1 MNEAEKMIPGGTGSE
16 RCVMTYC
23 CYLTRET
30 DTPQYIKFPI
40 FLLDMKLSHTAK
52 LIYAVLLDRTNLS
65 KVNGWIDEQGRV
77 YITFSL
83 ESIMETIHKTRTPV
97 KNAMRELYNA
107 DLIERKRNY
116 SAPNTIYVKLPSEGL
131 KTDPQTAGKPA
142 ISEPENRPTEGLKTD
157 PQTAGNPAI
166 SEPENR
172 PTEGLKTDPQ
182 TAGKPAIRGSENRPT
197 EGLKTNPQT
206 AGKPAI
212 RGSENRPTEGLK
224 TDLEW
229 VGKQA
234 TNQTNNN
241 QTNRDKQQ
249 PAAAV
254 SRTPLDIFREFA
266 QEQAPGNKELLESL
280 QDFDKNRQDIARANK
295 KRRWTESAAKGI
307 CKKLVQLTDEAGV
320 KDRTGYMCACLDS
333 SVAVGWLSVYPYEHF
348 TDRSPVVRDPVA
360 SRDRLHRSLVRKSE
374 QDKPRKITK
383 DTNLSDLINCV
394 GIPLPACSTPAAQK
408 EGGKH
413 E

>member
-1 MNEAEKMIPGGTGSE
+1 MTSDTSVPQNIP
-16 RCVMTYC
+16 
-23 CYLTRET
+23 
-30 DTPQYIKFPI
+30 FPL
-40 FLLDMKLSHTAK
+40 FLLDMELSHTAK
-52 LIYAVLLDRTNLS
+52 LIYSVLLYRANLS
-65 KVNGWIDEQGRV
+65 KINGWIDEQGRV
-77 YITFSL
+77 YIIFSL

-116 SAPNTIYVKLPSEGL
+116 SAPNTIYVKLPSEGR
-131 KTDPQTAGKPA
+131 KTDQVTAGKPTHRG
-142 ISEPENRPTEGLKTD
+142 SKNRP
-157 PQTAGNPAI
+157 
-166 SEPENR
+166 R
-172 PTEGLKTDPQ
+172 V
-182 TAGKPAIRGSENRPT
+182 
-197 EGLKTNPQT
+197 
-206 AGKPAI
+206 
-212 RGSENRPTEGLK
+212 GLK

-229 VGKQA
+229 VGKQ
-234 TNQTNNN
+234 TLCGSENSPLD
-241 QTNRDKQQ
+241 NRIRNKNKIIDRDTTQ

-266 QEQAPGNKELLESL
+266 QEQAPGNRELLESL

-320 KDRTGYMCACLDS
+320 KDRTGYMCACLDNS
-333 SVAVGWLSVYPYEHF
+333 IAAGWLSVFPDEHF

-374 QDKPRKITK
+374 PDKPRKITK
-383 DTNLSDLINCV
+383 DTNLSDLINCA
-394 GIPLPACSTPAAQK
+394 GILLPACSTPAAQK

>member
-1 MNEAEKMIPGGTGSE
+1 M
-16 RCVMTYC
+16 
-23 CYLTRET
+23 TRET

-77 YITFSL
+77 YIIYPVT
-83 ESIMETIHKTRTPV
+83 SIAETLHKGVSVIKEGLSALDRAGLT
-97 KNAMRELYNA
+97 
-107 DLIERKRNY
+107 ERKRNF
-116 SAPNTIYVKLPSEGL
+116 SAPDTIYVKVPTEVL
-131 KTDPQTAGKPA
+131 KADPQTAGKPA
-142 ISEPENRPTEGLKTD
+142 IGEPENRPTEGLK
-157 PQTAGNPAI
+157 A
-166 SEPENR
+166 
-172 PTEGLKTDPQ
+172 DPQ
-182 TAGKPAIRGSENRPT
+182 TAGKPTHTEPENRPT
-197 EGLKTNPQT
+197 HSRETGSMT
-206 AGKPAI
+206 AGKP
-212 RGSENRPTEGLK
+212 
-224 TDLEW
+224 
-229 VGKQA
+229 A

-241 QTNRDKQQ
+241 QTNRNKQQ

-280 QDFDKNRQDIARANK
+280 QDFDKNRQDIARVNK

-320 KDRTGYMCACLDS
+320 KDRTGYMCACLDNS
-333 SVAVGWLSVYPYEHF
+333 IAAGWLSVFPDEHF

-374 QDKPRKITK
+374 SDKPRKITK
-383 DTNLSDLINCV
+383 DTNLSDLINCA

>member
-1 MNEAEKMIPGGTGSE
+1 MNEAEKISPGGAGS
-16 RCVMTYC
+16 VAD
-23 CYLTRET
+23 YLTS
-30 DTPQYIKFPI
+30 DTSMPQNIPFPL

-52 LIYAVLLDRTNLS
+52 LIYSVLLYRANLS
-65 KVNGWIDEQGRV
+65 KINGWIDEQGRV

-116 SAPNTIYVKLPSEGL
+116 SAPNTIYIKLPTEGL
-131 KTDPQTAGKPA
+131 KADPQTAGKPA

-157 PQTAGNPAI
+157 
-166 SEPENR
+166 
-172 PTEGLKTDPQ
+172 
-182 TAGKPAIRGSENRPT
+182 
-197 EGLKTNPQT
+197 
-206 AGKPAI
+206 
-212 RGSENRPTEGLK
+212 
-224 TDLEW
+224 LEW
-229 VGKQA
+229 VGKQ
-234 TNQTNNN
+234 TLCGSENSPLD
-241 QTNRDKQQ
+241 NRIRNKNKIIDRDTTQ

-320 KDRTGYMCACLDS
+320 KDRTGYMCACLDNS
-333 SVAVGWLSVYPYEHF
+333 IAAGWLSVFPDEHF

-374 QDKPRKITK
+374 PDKPRKITK
-383 DTNLSDLINCV
+383 DTNLSDLINCA
-394 GIPLPACSTPAAQK
+394 GILLPACSTPAAQK
-408 EGGKH
+408 EGDKH

>member
-1 MNEAEKMIPGGTGSE
+1 
-16 RCVMTYC
+16 MTS
-23 CYLTRET
+23 
-30 DTPQYIKFPI
+30 DTSVPQYIPFPR

-52 LIYAVLLDRTNLS
+52 LIYSVLLYRANLS
-65 KVNGWIDEQGRV
+65 KINGWIDEQGRV
-77 YITFSL
+77 YITYPVTEIAENL
-83 ESIMETIHKTRTPV
+83 HKGVSVIKEGLSALDRAGLT
-97 KNAMRELYNA
+97 
-107 DLIERKRNY
+107 ERKRNF
-116 SAPNTIYVKLPSEGL
+116 SAPDTIYVKLPTEGL

-157 PQTAGNPAI
+157 PQTAGKPTHT
-166 SEPENR
+166 EPENQ
-172 PTEGLKTDPQ
+172 PTDSRETGYQ
-182 TAGKPAIRGSENRPT
+182 TAGKPA
-197 EGLKTNPQT
+197 TN
-206 AGKPAI
+206 KKNKI
-212 RGSENRPTEGLK
+212 KDRVI
-224 TDLEW
+224 D
-229 VGKQA
+229 
-234 TNQTNNN
+234 
-241 QTNRDKQQ
+241 RDNTQ

-266 QEQAPGNKELLESL
+266 QEQAPGNRELLESL

-320 KDRTGYMCACLDS
+320 KDRTGYMCVCLDN
-333 SVAVGWLSVYPYEHF
+333 SVAAGWLSVFPDEHF

-374 QDKPRKITK
+374 PDTPRKITK
-383 DTNLSDLINCV
+383 ETNLSDLINCV

>member
-1 MNEAEKMIPGGTGSE
+1 MPQNIP
-16 RCVMTYC
+16 
-23 CYLTRET
+23 
-30 DTPQYIKFPI
+30 FPL
-40 FLLDMKLSHTAK
+40 FLLDMELSHTAK
-52 LIYAVLLDRTNLS
+52 LIYSVLLYRANLS
-65 KVNGWIDEQGRV
+65 RINGWIDEQGRV

-83 ESIMETIHKTRTPV
+83 ETIMETIHKTRTPV

-116 SAPNTIYVKLPSEGL
+116 SAPNTIYVKLPTEGL

-157 PQTAGNPAI
+157 PQTAGKPAI

-182 TAGKPAIRGSENRPT
+182 TAGKPAIRGP
-197 EGLKTNPQT
+197 
-206 AGKPAI
+206 
-212 RGSENRPTEGLK
+212 ENRPTEGLK
-224 TDLEW
+224 TDQAW
-229 VGKQA
+229 VRKQ
-234 TNQTNNN
+234 TLCGSKNSPLD
-241 QTNRDKQQ
+241 NRIRNKNKIIDRDTTQ

-266 QEQAPGNKELLESL
+266 QEQAPGNRELLESL

-320 KDRTGYMCACLDS
+320 KDRTGYMCVCLDN
-333 SVAVGWLSVYPYEHF
+333 SVAAGWLSVFPDEHF

-360 SRDRLHRSLVRKSE
+360 SRERLHRSLVRKSE
-374 QDKPRKITK
+374 PDKPRKITK
-383 DTNLSDLINCV
+383 DTNLSDLINCA
-394 GIPLPACSTPAAQK
+394 GIPSPACSTPAAQK

>member
-1 MNEAEKMIPGGTGSE
+1 
-16 RCVMTYC
+16 MTS
-23 CYLTRET
+23 
-30 DTPQYIKFPI
+30 DTSVPQYIPFPR

-52 LIYAVLLDRTNLS
+52 LIYSVLLYRANLS
-65 KVNGWIDEQGRV
+65 KINGWIDEQGRV
-77 YITFSL
+77 YITYPVTEIAENL
-83 ESIMETIHKTRTPV
+83 HKGVSVIKEGLSALDRAGLT
-97 KNAMRELYNA
+97 
-107 DLIERKRNY
+107 ERKRNF
-116 SAPNTIYVKLPSEGL
+116 SAPDTIYVKLPTEGL
-131 KTDPQTAGKPA
+131 KADPQTAGKPA
-142 ISEPENRPTEGLKTD
+142 ISEPENRP
-157 PQTAGNPAI
+157 A
-166 SEPENR
+166 
-172 PTEGLKTDPQ
+172 EGLKTDPQ
-182 TAGKPAIRGSENRPT
+182 TAGKPTHTEPENQPT
-197 EGLKTNPQT
+197 DSRETGYQT
-206 AGKPAI
+206 AGKPA
-212 RGSENRPTEGLK
+212 
-224 TDLEW
+224 
-229 VGKQA
+229 
-234 TNQTNNN
+234 TNKKNKIKDRVID
-241 QTNRDKQQ
+241 RDNTQ

-266 QEQAPGNKELLESL
+266 QEQAPGNRELLESL

>member
-157 PQTAGNPAI
+157 PQTAGKPAI
-166 SEPENR
+166 SEP
-172 PTEGLKTDPQ
+172 
-182 TAGKPAIRGSENRPT
+182 ENRPT

-266 QEQAPGNKELLESL
+266 QEQAPGNRELLESL

>member
-1 MNEAEKMIPGGTGSE
+1 
-16 RCVMTYC
+16 
-23 CYLTRET
+23 
-30 DTPQYIKFPI
+30 
-40 FLLDMKLSHTAK
+40 MKLSHTAK

-116 SAPNTIYVKLPSEGL
+116 SAPNTIYVKLPTEGL
-131 KTDPQTAGKPA
+131 KADPQTAGKPA
-142 ISEPENRPTEGLKTD
+142 ISEP
-157 PQTAGNPAI
+157 
-166 SEPENR
+166 
-172 PTEGLKTDPQ
+172 
-182 TAGKPAIRGSENRPT
+182 
-197 EGLKTNPQT
+197 
-206 AGKPAI
+206 
-212 RGSENRPTEGLK
+212 ENRPTEGLK

-241 QTNRDKQQ
+241 QTNRNKQQ

-266 QEQAPGNKELLESL
+266 QEQAPGNRELLESL

-320 KDRTGYMCACLDS
+320 KDRTGYMCACLDNS
-333 SVAVGWLSVYPYEHF
+333 IAAGWLSVFPDEHF
-348 TDRSPVVRDPVA
+348 TDHNPIIPDPVA

-374 QDKPRKITK
+374 PDKPRKITK
-383 DTNLSDLINCV
+383 DTNLSDLINCA
-394 GIPLPACSTPAAQK
+394 GILLPACSTPAAQK
-408 EGGKH
+408 EGDKH

>member
-1 MNEAEKMIPGGTGSE
+1 M
-16 RCVMTYC
+16 
-23 CYLTRET
+23 TRET

-40 FLLDMKLSHTAK
+40 FLLDMELSHTAK
-52 LIYAVLLDRTNLS
+52 LIYSVLLYRANLS
-65 KVNGWIDEQGRV
+65 KINGWIDEQGRV

-116 SAPNTIYVKLPSEGL
+116 LYPNTIYVKL
-131 KTDPQTAGKPA
+131 
-142 ISEPENRPTEGLKTD
+142 PTEGLKTD
-157 PQTAGNPAI
+157 PQTAGKAAI

-197 EGLKTNPQT
+197 EGLKT
-206 AGKPAI
+206 
-212 RGSENRPTEGLK
+212 
-224 TDLEW
+224 DLTW
-229 VGKQA
+229 VGKQ
-234 TNQTNNN
+234 TLCGSENSPLNKRIRNKN
-241 QTNRDKQQ
+241 KNKDRDTTQ

-320 KDRTGYMCACLDS
+320 KDRTGYMCACLDNS
-333 SVAVGWLSVYPYEHF
+333 ISAGWLSVFPDEHF
-348 TDRSPVVRDPVA
+348 TDRRPVVRDPVA
-360 SRDRLHRSLVRKSE
+360 SLDRLHRSLVRKSE
-374 QDKPRKITK
+374 PDKPRKVTQ
-383 DTNLSDLINCV
+383 DTNLSDLINCAE
-394 GIPLPACSTPAAQK
+394 IPLSACSTPAAQK
-408 EGGKH
+408 EGDKH

>member
-1 MNEAEKMIPGGTGSE
+1 M
-16 RCVMTYC
+16 
-23 CYLTRET
+23 TRET

-77 YITFSL
+77 YIIYPVT
-83 ESIMETIHKTRTPV
+83 SIAETLHKGVSVIKEGLGALDRAGLT
-97 KNAMRELYNA
+97 
-107 DLIERKRNY
+107 ERKRNF
-116 SAPNTIYVKLPSEGL
+116 SAPDTIYVKLPTEGL

-157 PQTAGNPAI
+157 PQTAGKPTHT
-166 SEPENR
+166 EPENR
-172 PTEGLKTDPQ
+172 LSDSREIGSM
-182 TAGKPAIRGSENRPT
+182 TAGKP
-197 EGLKTNPQT
+197 
-206 AGKPAI
+206 
-212 RGSENRPTEGLK
+212 
-224 TDLEW
+224 
-229 VGKQA
+229 A

-241 QTNRDKQQ
+241 QTNNNQTNRNKQQ

-266 QEQAPGNKELLESL
+266 QEQAPGNRELLESL

-307 CKKLVQLTDEAGV
+307 CKKLVQMTDEAGV
-320 KDRTGYMCACLDS
+320 KDRTGYMCACLDNS
-333 SVAVGWLSVYPYEHF
+333 IAAGWLSVFPDEHF
-348 TDRSPVVRDPVA
+348 TDRNPVVPDPVA
-360 SRDRLHRSLVRKSE
+360 SRERLHRSLVRKSE
-374 QDKPRKITK
+374 PDKPRKITK
-383 DTNLSDLINCV
+383 DTNLSDLINCA
-394 GIPLPACSTPAAQK
+394 GIPSPACSTPAAQK
-408 EGGKH
+408 EGDKH

>member
-1 MNEAEKMIPGGTGSE
+1 
-16 RCVMTYC
+16 MTS
-23 CYLTRET
+23 
-30 DTPQYIKFPI
+30 DTSVPQYIPFPR

-52 LIYAVLLDRTNLS
+52 LIYSVLLYRANLS
-65 KVNGWIDEQGRV
+65 KINGWIDEQGRV
-77 YITFSL
+77 YITYPVTEIAENL
-83 ESIMETIHKTRTPV
+83 HKGVSVIKEGLSALDRAGLT
-97 KNAMRELYNA
+97 
-107 DLIERKRNY
+107 ERKRNF
-116 SAPNTIYVKLPSEGL
+116 SAPDTIYVKLPTEGL

-157 PQTAGNPAI
+157 PQTAGKPTHT
-166 SEPENR
+166 EPENQ
-172 PTEGLKTDPQ
+172 PTDSRETGYQ
-182 TAGKPAIRGSENRPT
+182 TAGKPA
-197 EGLKTNPQT
+197 TN
-206 AGKPAI
+206 KKNKI
-212 RGSENRPTEGLK
+212 KDRVI
-224 TDLEW
+224 D
-229 VGKQA
+229 
-234 TNQTNNN
+234 
-241 QTNRDKQQ
+241 RDNTQ

-266 QEQAPGNKELLESL
+266 QEQAPGNRELLESL

-307 CKKLVQLTDEAGV
+307 CKKLVQLTNEAGV

-348 TDRSPVVRDPVA
+348 TDHNPIIPDPVA
-360 SRDRLHRSLVRKSE
+360 SRERLHRSLVRKSE
-374 QDKPRKITK
+374 PDKPRKITK
-383 DTNLSDLINCV
+383 ETNLSDLINCV

>member
-1 MNEAEKMIPGGTGSE
+1 MTRDTSVPQNIP
-16 RCVMTYC
+16 
-23 CYLTRET
+23 
-30 DTPQYIKFPI
+30 FPL
-40 FLLDMKLSHTAK
+40 FLLDMELSHTAK
-52 LIYAVLLDRTNLS
+52 LIYSVLLYRANLS
-65 KVNGWIDEQGRV
+65 RINGWIDEQGRV

-116 SAPNTIYVKLPSEGL
+116 SAPNTIYVKLPTEGL

-157 PQTAGNPAI
+157 QAWIRKQTLCGSKNSPLD
-166 SEPENR
+166 NR
-172 PTEGLKTDPQ
+172 
-182 TAGKPAIRGSENRPT
+182 IRN
-197 EGLKTNPQT
+197 KN
-206 AGKPAI
+206 KI
-212 RGSENRPTEGLK
+212 I
-224 TDLEW
+224 D
-229 VGKQA
+229 
-234 TNQTNNN
+234 
-241 QTNRDKQQ
+241 RDTTQ

-266 QEQAPGNKELLESL
+266 QEQAPGNRELLESL

-320 KDRTGYMCACLDS
+320 KDRTGYMCVCLDN
-333 SVAVGWLSVYPYEHF
+333 SVAAGWLSVFPDEHF
-348 TDRSPVVRDPVA
+348 TDRRPVVRDPVA
-360 SRDRLHRSLVRKSE
+360 SRERLHRSLVRKSE
-374 QDKPRKITK
+374 PDKPRKITK
-383 DTNLSDLINCV
+383 ETNLSDLINCV

>member
-1 MNEAEKMIPGGTGSE
+1 M
-16 RCVMTYC
+16 
-23 CYLTRET
+23 TRET
-30 DTPQYIKFPI
+30 DIPQYIKFPI

-77 YITFSL
+77 YIIYPVT
-83 ESIMETIHKTRTPV
+83 SIAETLHKGVSVIKEGLSALDRAGLT
-97 KNAMRELYNA
+97 
-107 DLIERKRNY
+107 ERKRNF
-116 SAPNTIYVKLPSEGL
+116 SAPDTIYVKLPTEGL
-131 KTDPQTAGKPA
+131 KADPQTAGKPA
-142 ISEPENRPTEGLKTD
+142 ISEPENRP
-157 PQTAGNPAI
+157 A
-166 SEPENR
+166 
-172 PTEGLKTDPQ
+172 EGLKTDPQ
-182 TAGKPAIRGSENRPT
+182 TAGKPTHTEPENQLSDSRKNGSM
-197 EGLKTNPQT
+197 T
-206 AGKPAI
+206 AGKP
-212 RGSENRPTEGLK
+212 
-224 TDLEW
+224 
-229 VGKQA
+229 A

-241 QTNRDKQQ
+241 QTNRNKQQ

-254 SRTPLDIFREFA
+254 SRTPLDIFLEFA

-320 KDRTGYMCACLDS
+320 KDCTGYMCACLDNS
-333 SVAVGWLSVYPYEHF
+333 IAAGWLSVFPDEHF
-348 TDRSPVVRDPVA
+348 TDRRPVVRDPVA

-374 QDKPRKITK
+374 PDKPRKITK
-383 DTNLSDLINCV
+383 ETNLSDLINCA

>member
-1 MNEAEKMIPGGTGSE
+1 M
-16 RCVMTYC
+16 
-23 CYLTRET
+23 TRET

-77 YITFSL
+77 YIIYPVT
-83 ESIMETIHKTRTPV
+83 SIAETLHKGVSVIKEGLSALDRAGLT
-97 KNAMRELYNA
+97 
-107 DLIERKRNY
+107 ERKRNF
-116 SAPNTIYVKLPSEGL
+116 SAPDTIYVKVPTEVL
-131 KTDPQTAGKPA
+131 KADPQTAGKPTHT
-142 ISEPENRPTEGLKTD
+142 EPENRPTHSRETG
-157 PQTAGNPAI
+157 
-166 SEPENR
+166 SM
-172 PTEGLKTDPQ
+172 
-182 TAGKPAIRGSENRPT
+182 TAGKP
-197 EGLKTNPQT
+197 
-206 AGKPAI
+206 
-212 RGSENRPTEGLK
+212 
-224 TDLEW
+224 
-229 VGKQA
+229 A

-241 QTNRDKQQ
+241 QTNRNKQQ

-266 QEQAPGNKELLESL
+266 KEQAPGNKELLESL
-280 QDFDKNRQDIARANK
+280 QDFDKNRQDIARVNK

-320 KDRTGYMCACLDS
+320 KDRTGYMCACIDNS
-333 SVAVGWLSVYPYEHF
+333 IAAGWLSVFPDEHF

-360 SRDRLHRSLVRKSE
+360 SLDRLHRSLVRKSE
-374 QDKPRKITK
+374 PDKPRKITK
-383 DTNLSDLINCV
+383 DANLSDLINCV

>member
-1 MNEAEKMIPGGTGSE
+1 M
-16 RCVMTYC
+16 
-23 CYLTRET
+23 TRET
-30 DTPQYIKFPI
+30 DIPQYIKFPI

-52 LIYAVLLDRTNLS
+52 LIYSVLLYRANLS
-65 KVNGWIDEQGRV
+65 KINGWIDEQGRV

-97 KNAMRELYNA
+97 KNAMRELYHA

-116 SAPNTIYVKLPSEGL
+116 LAPNTIYVKLPTEGL

-157 PQTAGNPAI
+157 
-166 SEPENR
+166 
-172 PTEGLKTDPQ
+172 LV
-182 TAGKPAIRGSENRPT
+182 
-197 EGLKTNPQT
+197 
-206 AGKPAI
+206 
-212 RGSENRPTEGLK
+212 
-224 TDLEW
+224 W
-229 VGKQA
+229 VGKQ
-234 TNQTNNN
+234 TLCGSENSPLD
-241 QTNRDKQQ
+241 NRIRNKNKVIDRDNTQ

-320 KDRTGYMCACLDS
+320 KDRTGYMCACLDNS
-333 SVAVGWLSVYPYEHF
+333 IAAGWLSVFPDEHF

-374 QDKPRKITK
+374 PDKPHKITK
-383 DTNLSDLINCV
+383 DTNLSDLINCA
-394 GIPLPACSTPAAQK
+394 GILLPACSTPAAQK
-408 EGGKH
+408 EGDKH

>member
-1 MNEAEKMIPGGTGSE
+1 MPQNIP
-16 RCVMTYC
+16 
-23 CYLTRET
+23 
-30 DTPQYIKFPI
+30 FPL
-40 FLLDMKLSHTAK
+40 FLLDMELSHTAK
-52 LIYAVLLDRTNLS
+52 LIYSVLLYRANLS
-65 KVNGWIDEQGRV
+65 RINGWIDEQGRV

-83 ESIMETIHKTRTPV
+83 ETIMETIHKTRTPV
-97 KNAMRELYNA
+97 KKAMRELYNA

-116 SAPNTIYVKLPSEGL
+116 SAPNTIYVKLPTEGL

-157 PQTAGNPAI
+157 QAWVRKQTLCGSKNSPLD
-166 SEPENR
+166 NR
-172 PTEGLKTDPQ
+172 
-182 TAGKPAIRGSENRPT
+182 IRN
-197 EGLKTNPQT
+197 KN
-206 AGKPAI
+206 KI
-212 RGSENRPTEGLK
+212 I
-224 TDLEW
+224 D
-229 VGKQA
+229 
-234 TNQTNNN
+234 
-241 QTNRDKQQ
+241 RDTTQ

-266 QEQAPGNKELLESL
+266 QEQAPGNRELLESL

-320 KDRTGYMCACLDS
+320 KDRTGYMCVCLDN
-333 SVAVGWLSVYPYEHF
+333 SVAAGWLSVFPDEHF

-374 QDKPRKITK
+374 PDTPRKITK
-383 DTNLSDLINCV
+383 ETNLSDLINCV

>member
-1 MNEAEKMIPGGTGSE
+1 MNEAEKIVPGGAGS
-16 RCVMTYC
+16 VAD
-23 CYLTRET
+23 YLTS
-30 DTPQYIKFPI
+30 DTSVPQYIPFPR

-52 LIYAVLLDRTNLS
+52 LIYSVLLYRANLS
-65 KVNGWIDEQGRV
+65 KINGWIDEQGRV
-77 YITFSL
+77 YITYPVTEIAENL
-83 ESIMETIHKTRTPV
+83 HKGVSVIKEGLSALDRAGLT
-97 KNAMRELYNA
+97 
-107 DLIERKRNY
+107 ERKRNF
-116 SAPNTIYVKLPSEGL
+116 SAPDTIYVKLPTEGL

-157 PQTAGNPAI
+157 PQTAGKPAI

-172 PTEGLKTDPQ
+172 PTEGLKADPQ
-182 TAGKPAIRGSENRPT
+182 TAGKPTHTEPENQLTDSRET
-197 EGLKTNPQT
+197 GYQT
-206 AGKPAI
+206 AGKPA
-212 RGSENRPTEGLK
+212 
-224 TDLEW
+224 
-229 VGKQA
+229 
-234 TNQTNNN
+234 TNKKNKIKDRVID
-241 QTNRDKQQ
+241 RDNTQ

-266 QEQAPGNKELLESL
+266 QEQAPGNRELLESL

-320 KDRTGYMCACLDS
+320 KDRTGYMCVCLDN
-333 SVAVGWLSVYPYEHF
+333 SVAAGWLSVFPDEHF

-374 QDKPRKITK
+374 PDKPRKITK
-383 DTNLSDLINCV
+383 ETNLSDLINCA
-394 GIPLPACSTPAAQK
+394 GIPSPACSTPAAQK
-408 EGGKH
+408 EGDKH

>member
-1 MNEAEKMIPGGTGSE
+1 MTSDTRVPQNIP
-16 RCVMTYC
+16 
-23 CYLTRET
+23 
-30 DTPQYIKFPI
+30 FPR

-52 LIYAVLLDRTNLS
+52 LIYSVLLYRANLS
-65 KVNGWIDEQGRV
+65 KINGWIDEQGRV

-116 SAPNTIYVKLPSEGL
+116 SAPNTIYIKL
-131 KTDPQTAGKPA
+131 
-142 ISEPENRPTEGLKTD
+142 
-157 PQTAGNPAI
+157 
-166 SEPENR
+166 

-197 EGLKTNPQT
+197 EGLKT
-206 AGKPAI
+206 
-212 RGSENRPTEGLK
+212 
-224 TDLEW
+224 DLEW
-229 VGKQA
+229 VGKQ
-234 TNQTNNN
+234 TLCGSENSPLD
-241 QTNRDKQQ
+241 NRIRNKNKIIDRDTTQ

-266 QEQAPGNKELLESL
+266 QEQAPGNRELLESL

-320 KDRTGYMCACLDS
+320 KDRTGYMCACLDNS
-333 SVAVGWLSVYPYEHF
+333 IAAGWLSVFPDEHF

-374 QDKPRKITK
+374 PDKPRKITK
-383 DTNLSDLINCV
+383 DANLSDLINCV

>member
-157 PQTAGNPAI
+157 PQTAGKPAI
-166 SEPENR
+166 SEP
-172 PTEGLKTDPQ
+172 
-182 TAGKPAIRGSENRPT
+182 ENRPT

>member
-1 MNEAEKMIPGGTGSE
+1 M
-16 RCVMTYC
+16 
-23 CYLTRET
+23 TRET

-52 LIYAVLLDRTNLS
+52 LIYAVLLYRANLS
-65 KVNGWIDEQGRV
+65 KINGWIDEQGRV

-116 SAPNTIYVKLPSEGL
+116 LYPNTIYVKL
-131 KTDPQTAGKPA
+131 
-142 ISEPENRPTEGLKTD
+142 
-157 PQTAGNPAI
+157 
-166 SEPENR
+166 

-197 EGLKTNPQT
+197 EGLKT
-206 AGKPAI
+206 
-212 RGSENRPTEGLK
+212 
-224 TDLEW
+224 DLTW
-229 VGKQA
+229 VGKQ
-234 TNQTNNN
+234 TLCGSENSPLNKRIRNKN
-241 QTNRDKQQ
+241 KDRDTTQ

-320 KDRTGYMCACLDS
+320 KDRTGYMCVCLDN
-333 SVAVGWLSVYPYEHF
+333 SVAAGWLSVFPDENF
-348 TDRSPVVRDPVA
+348 TDRRPVVRDPVA

-383 DTNLSDLINCV
+383 DTNLSDLINCA
-394 GIPLPACSTPAAQK
+394 GIPSPACSTPAAQK
-408 EGGKH
+408 EGDKH

>member
-1 MNEAEKMIPGGTGSE
+1 
-16 RCVMTYC
+16 
-23 CYLTRET
+23 
-30 DTPQYIKFPI
+30 
-40 FLLDMKLSHTAK
+40 MKLSHTAK

-116 SAPNTIYVKLPSEGL
+116 SAPNTIYVKLPTEGL

-157 PQTAGNPAI
+157 PQTAGKPAI

-172 PTEGLKTDPQ
+172 PTEGLKTD
-182 TAGKPAIRGSENRPT
+182 
-197 EGLKTNPQT
+197 PQT

-241 QTNRDKQQ
+241 QTNRNKQQ

-266 QEQAPGNKELLESL
+266 QEQAPGNRELLESL

-320 KDRTGYMCACLDS
+320 KDRTGYMCVCLDN
-333 SVAVGWLSVYPYEHF
+333 SVAAGWLSVFPDEHF

-374 QDKPRKITK
+374 PDKPRKITK

-394 GIPLPACSTPAAQK
+394 GIPFPACSTPAAQK

>member
-1 MNEAEKMIPGGTGSE
+1 MTSDTRVPQNIP
-16 RCVMTYC
+16 
-23 CYLTRET
+23 
-30 DTPQYIKFPI
+30 FPR

-52 LIYAVLLDRTNLS
+52 LIYSVLLYRANLS
-65 KVNGWIDEQGRV
+65 KINGWIDEQGRV

-116 SAPNTIYVKLPSEGL
+116 SAPNTIYIKL
-131 KTDPQTAGKPA
+131 
-142 ISEPENRPTEGLKTD
+142 
-157 PQTAGNPAI
+157 
-166 SEPENR
+166 

-197 EGLKTNPQT
+197 EGLKT
-206 AGKPAI
+206 
-212 RGSENRPTEGLK
+212 
-224 TDLEW
+224 DLEW
-229 VGKQA
+229 VGKQ
-234 TNQTNNN
+234 TLCGSENSPLD
-241 QTNRDKQQ
+241 NRIRNKNKIIDRDTTQ

-266 QEQAPGNKELLESL
+266 QEQAPGNRELLESL

-307 CKKLVQLTDEAGV
+307 CKKLVQLTDVAGV
-320 KDRTGYMCACLDS
+320 KDRTGYMCACLDNS
-333 SVAVGWLSVYPYEHF
+333 IAAGWLSVFPDEHF

-374 QDKPRKITK
+374 PDKPRKITK
-383 DTNLSDLINCV
+383 DANLSDLINCV

>member
-1 MNEAEKMIPGGTGSE
+1 MPQNIP
-16 RCVMTYC
+16 
-23 CYLTRET
+23 
-30 DTPQYIKFPI
+30 FPL

-52 LIYAVLLDRTNLS
+52 LIYSVLLYRANLS
-65 KVNGWIDEQGRV
+65 KINEWIDEQGRV

-116 SAPNTIYVKLPSEGL
+116 SAPNTIYVKLP
-131 KTDPQTAGKPA
+131 
-142 ISEPENRPTEGLKTD
+142 
-157 PQTAGNPAI
+157 
-166 SEPENR
+166 
-172 PTEGLKTDPQ
+172 TEGLKTDPQ

-197 EGLKTNPQT
+197 EGLKTDQAW
-206 AGKPAI
+206 AGKQTLC
-212 RGSENRPTEGLK
+212 GSENSPL
-224 TDLEW
+224 D
-229 VGKQA
+229 
-234 TNQTNNN
+234 
-241 QTNRDKQQ
+241 NRIRNKNKIIDRDTTQ

-320 KDRTGYMCACLDS
+320 KDRTGYMCACLDNS
-333 SVAVGWLSVYPYEHF
+333 IAAGWLSVFPDEHF
-348 TDRSPVVRDPVA
+348 TDRSSVVRDPVA
-360 SRDRLHRSLVRKSE
+360 SLDRLHRSLVRKSE
-374 QDKPRKITK
+374 PDKPRKVTQ
-383 DTNLSDLINCV
+383 DTNLSDLINCA

-408 EGGKH
+408 KGGKH

>member
-131 KTDPQTAGKPA
+131 KTD
-142 ISEPENRPTEGLKTD
+142 
-157 PQTAGNPAI
+157 
-166 SEPENR
+166 
-172 PTEGLKTDPQ
+172 
-182 TAGKPAIRGSENRPT
+182 
-197 EGLKTNPQT
+197 PQT

-348 TDRSPVVRDPVA
+348 TDRNPVVPDPVA
-360 SRDRLHRSLVRKSE
+360 SRERLHRSLVRKSE
-374 QDKPRKITK
+374 PDKPRKITK
-383 DTNLSDLINCV
+383 ETNLSDLINCV
-394 GIPLPACSTPAAQK
+394 GIPSPACSIPAAQK

>member
-1 MNEAEKMIPGGTGSE
+1 ME
-16 RCVMTYC
+16 
-23 CYLTRET
+23 
-30 DTPQYIKFPI
+30 
-40 FLLDMKLSHTAK
+40 LSHTAK

-142 ISEPENRPTEGLKTD
+142 I
-157 PQTAGNPAI
+157 
-166 SEPENR
+166 
-172 PTEGLKTDPQ
+172 
-182 TAGKPAIRGSENRPT
+182 
-197 EGLKTNPQT
+197 
-206 AGKPAI
+206 

-254 SRTPLDIFREFA
+254 SRTPLDIFLEFA

-320 KDRTGYMCACLDS
+320 KDRTGYMCACLDNS
-333 SVAVGWLSVYPYEHF
+333 IAAGWLSVFPDEHF

-374 QDKPRKITK
+374 PDKPRKITK
-383 DTNLSDLINCV
+383 DANLSDLINCA
-394 GIPLPACSTPAAQK
+394 GIPSPACSTPAAQK

>member
-1 MNEAEKMIPGGTGSE
+1 M
-16 RCVMTYC
+16 
-23 CYLTRET
+23 TRET
-30 DTPQYIKFPI
+30 DIPQYIKFPI

-77 YITFSL
+77 YIIYPVT
-83 ESIMETIHKTRTPV
+83 SIAETLHKGVSVIKEGLSALDRAGLT
-97 KNAMRELYNA
+97 
-107 DLIERKRNY
+107 ERKRNF
-116 SAPNTIYVKLPSEGL
+116 SAPDTIYVKLPTEGL
-131 KTDPQTAGKPA
+131 KADPQTAGKPA
-142 ISEPENRPTEGLKTD
+142 ISEPENRP
-157 PQTAGNPAI
+157 A
-166 SEPENR
+166 
-172 PTEGLKTDPQ
+172 EGLKTDPQ
-182 TAGKPAIRGSENRPT
+182 TAGKPTHTEPENQLSDSRKNGSM
-197 EGLKTNPQT
+197 T
-206 AGKPAI
+206 AGKP
-212 RGSENRPTEGLK
+212 
-224 TDLEW
+224 
-229 VGKQA
+229 A

-241 QTNRDKQQ
+241 QTNRNKQQ

-266 QEQAPGNKELLESL
+266 QEQAPGNRELLESL

-320 KDRTGYMCACLDS
+320 KDRTGYMCVCLDN
-333 SVAVGWLSVYPYEHF
+333 SVAAGWLSVFPDEHF
-348 TDRSPVVRDPVA
+348 TDHNPIIPDPVA
-360 SRDRLHRSLVRKSE
+360 SRERLHRSLVRKSE
-374 QDKPRKITK
+374 PDKPRKITK
-383 DTNLSDLINCV
+383 ETNLSDLINCV

>member
-1 MNEAEKMIPGGTGSE
+1 MPQNIP
-16 RCVMTYC
+16 
-23 CYLTRET
+23 
-30 DTPQYIKFPI
+30 FPL
-40 FLLDMKLSHTAK
+40 FLLDMELSHTAK
-52 LIYAVLLDRTNLS
+52 LIYSVLLYRANLS
-65 KVNGWIDEQGRV
+65 RINGWIDEQGRV

-116 SAPNTIYVKLPSEGL
+116 SAPNTIYVKLPTEGL

-157 PQTAGNPAI
+157 QAWIRKQTLCGSKNSPLD
-166 SEPENR
+166 NR
-172 PTEGLKTDPQ
+172 
-182 TAGKPAIRGSENRPT
+182 IRN
-197 EGLKTNPQT
+197 KN
-206 AGKPAI
+206 KI
-212 RGSENRPTEGLK
+212 I
-224 TDLEW
+224 D
-229 VGKQA
+229 
-234 TNQTNNN
+234 
-241 QTNRDKQQ
+241 RDTTQ

-266 QEQAPGNKELLESL
+266 QEQAPGNRELLESL

-320 KDRTGYMCACLDS
+320 KDRTGYMCVCLDN
-333 SVAVGWLSVYPYEHF
+333 SVAAGWLSVFPDEHF
-348 TDRSPVVRDPVA
+348 TDRRPVVRDPVA
-360 SRDRLHRSLVRKSE
+360 SRERLHRSLVRKSE
-374 QDKPRKITK
+374 PDKPRKITK
-383 DTNLSDLINCV
+383 ETNLSDLINCV

>member
-1 MNEAEKMIPGGTGSE
+1 MPQNIP
-16 RCVMTYC
+16 
-23 CYLTRET
+23 
-30 DTPQYIKFPI
+30 FPL

-52 LIYAVLLDRTNLS
+52 LIYSVLLYRANLS
-65 KVNGWIDEQGRV
+65 KINEWIDEQGRV

-116 SAPNTIYVKLPSEGL
+116 SAPNTIYVKLP
-131 KTDPQTAGKPA
+131 
-142 ISEPENRPTEGLKTD
+142 TEGLKTD
-157 PQTAGNPAI
+157 
-166 SEPENR
+166 
-172 PTEGLKTDPQ
+172 
-182 TAGKPAIRGSENRPT
+182 
-197 EGLKTNPQT
+197 PQT

-229 VGKQA
+229 VGKQ
-234 TNQTNNN
+234 TLCGSENSPLD
-241 QTNRDKQQ
+241 NRIRNKNKIIDRDTTQ

-280 QDFDKNRQDIARANK
+280 QYFDKNRQDIARANK

-333 SVAVGWLSVYPYEHF
+333 SVAAGWLSVFPDEHF

-360 SRDRLHRSLVRKSE
+360 SRDRLHRSLVQKSE
-374 QDKPRKITK
+374 PDKPRKITK
-383 DTNLSDLINCV
+383 DTNLSDLINCA
-394 GIPLPACSTPAAQK
+394 GIPSPACSTPAAQK